1 MKQQP
6 AEKDEVVELAQEEI
20 DDRADA
26 VERGEYVDGDE
37 IIRRLRSGFSAYQ
50 LTTQQED
57 AFEESIAQIAR
68 GNVNAGLDEAERGEG
83 TDTFEFLKQLREGT
97 WREESDRNVKVPLEK
112 QMTEHALEV
121 ENTFELSPEEE
132 ADLEAAIAEADA
144 GLLVPLEDVLRRMRE
159 RSETKH

>member
-1 MKQQP
+1 MSQQP
-6 AEKDEVVELAQEEI
+6 IHIEEEVELSPEEL
-20 DDRADA
+20 A
-26 VERGEYVDGDE
+26 E
-37 IIRRLRSGFSAYQ
+37 
-50 LTTQQED
+50 
-57 AFEESIAQIAR
+57 
-68 GNVNAGLDEAERGEG
+68 VNAGLDEAERGEG

-97 WREESDRNVKVPLEK
+97 WREGSDRKVNVPLEK
-112 QMTEHALEV
+112 QMNEHALEI